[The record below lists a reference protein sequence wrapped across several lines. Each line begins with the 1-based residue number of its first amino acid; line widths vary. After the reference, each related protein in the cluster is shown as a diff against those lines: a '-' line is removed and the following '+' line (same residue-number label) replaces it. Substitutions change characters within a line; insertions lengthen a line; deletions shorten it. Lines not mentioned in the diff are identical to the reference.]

1 MSWNGFPLKIQN
13 FFIHKLKNKVTSN
26 INSSEQNADSDLP
39 KIYLRIP
46 YLGKQGKNV
55 VSNVIRKIRCSLKIP
70 IKPIVIYQT
79 KKTSFFCPKKDKIPE
94 LCQANVVYEFKCP
107 GCGQTYIGKT
117 ERNLQTRLTQHATNY
132 NNSSAISQ
140 HLLNCPDAHFISRL
154 FSFPDID
161 SEEDFTDLLCNP
173 CNLIQTNTKILYR
186 CNNNN
191 PNQLLILEALLIKRN
206 MPQLNS
212 GLKACK
218 KLSLF

>member
-1 MSWNGFPLKIQN
+1 MRIQ
-13 FFIHKLKNKVTSN
+13 
-26 INSSEQNADSDLP
+26 
-39 KIYLRIP
+39 
-46 YLGKQGKNV
+46 YLGKQGENV
-55 VSNVIRKIRCSLKIP
+55 ISNVIRKIRRSLKIP
-70 IKPIVIYQT
+70 IKPIVIYQI
-79 KKTSFFCPKKDKIPE
+79 KKTSFFYPKKDKIPE

-132 NNSSAISQ
+132 NNSSVISQ